1 MSTLFLVLGIAAL
14 AAAAFLPIRGGFTGA
29 WKAGTGVLAALGLA
43 CLFVG
48 VSVVQV
54 AADEVGHL
62 RRIYGGRSLP
72 AGRVIAA
79 DRENGY

>member
-1 MSTLFLVLGIAAL
+1 MSTLFLVLGVALL
-14 AAAAFLPIRGGFTGA
+14 AAAAFLPIRGGFSGG
-29 WKAGTGVLAALGLA
+29 WKAGTGALALLGLL
-43 CLFVG
+43 CLFAG

-72 AGRVIAA
+72 AG
-79 DRENGY
+79 